1 MKITNVLTRILVPLT
16 QLLLAFNGHAETA
29 KNWPRQFHNADGTTT
44 TIPAPPKR
52 ILSTSVT
59 VTGTLLALDAPL
71 AGSAVGV
78 NGDWYAQWADVA
90 RQRKLEKLW
99 SAGSVDLEQAY
110 AVAPDL
116 IVVSTGGADSAKAQ
130 LAEFRKIAPT
140 IVVDYGGQTWQA
152 LARQLGE
159 ASGRE
164 AAAEKRIAEFDHSVQ
179 QARAQIA
186 IPAGQANIIS
196 FNGPGIPNPIAT
208 ERGVHSRLLASLGFR
223 MEDPNPAWQTTIK
236 AQNDFV
242 WATYENL
249 TQLTAATTFLLRAP
263 EERVTAFLHDPMLA
277 NLPSVKSS
285 RVYSLG
291 INSFRVDYYSASE
304 IVRDV
309 VKNFAK
315 TPAAGGQ

>member
-1 MKITNVLTRILVPLT
+1 MSKTNLLSRFIMPLAL
-16 QLLLAFNGHAETA
+16 LLLAFQGQAQAAEG
-29 KNWPRQFHNADGTTT
+29 WPREFKNADGTTT
-44 TIPAPPKR
+44 SIPAQPKR
-52 ILSTSVT
+52 VLSTSVT
-59 VTGTLLALDAPL
+59 VTGTLLAIDAPL
-71 AGSAVGV
+71 AGSATGS
-78 NGDWYAQWADVA
+78 NNDWYAQWDSVA
-90 RQRKLEKLW
+90 KAKKLEKLW
-99 SAGSVDLEQAY
+99 PAGSVDLEQAY

-152 LARQLGE
+152 LAEKLGVATGHE
-159 ASGRE
+159 QN
-164 AAAEKRIAEFDHSVQ
+164 AAARIAEFDQTVQ
-179 QARAQIA
+179 QARAKISV
-186 IPAGQANIIS
+186 PPGKANIIS
-196 FNGPGIPNPIAT
+196 FNGAGIPNPIAT
-208 ERGVHSRLLASLGFR
+208 ARGVHSRLLASLGFT

-249 TQLTAATTFLLRAP
+249 TQLTAETSFLLRAP
-263 EERVTAFLHDPMLA
+263 QERVDAFLHDPMLA
-277 NLPSVKSS
+277 NLPSVKSR

-291 INSFRVDYYSASE
+291 INSFRVDYYSANE

-315 TPAAGGQ
+315 PAENGAQ